1 VTFANFSDVFV
12 AARAKSDAGDRES
25 ALALLN
31 GRERTFPLSA
41 GLIYSSRAALLT
53 ELDRAEA
60 ALDELDQAL
69 AAGCRYRAEW
79 LRDDGRLAPLRAN
92 ARFEKI
98 IERAA
103 ARYEHDQADSTAS
116 LELVMPKAVRPA
128 TGYPTLITLHGN
140 SSNVAQT
147 LPYWRSAADS
157 GWLVALPQSSEIGT
171 SPNAHTWNDR
181 DRTLAEVE
189 QHLEDLRA
197 QSLVDERAVVLAGFS
212 MGGLQ
217 ALALVLT
224 QRFKARGVLSVGA
237 YLPHIREF
245 RGLVESGNAAGV
257 RFYIVVGTKD
267 TSGYD
272 GAKQLATELE
282 RAGVDVVLDAR
293 TDLGHAHPPDMAE
306 TLRRALSFIGSP
318 SQVASRQ
325 PNPSR

>member
-1 VTFANFSDVFV
+1 VTFASFSDVFV

-31 GRERTFPLSA
+31 GREQTFPLSA
-41 GLIYSSRAALLT
+41 GLIYSWRAALLT
-53 ELDRAEA
+53 ELDRAES
-60 ALDELDQAL
+60 ALEELDKAL

-103 ARYEHDQADSTAS
+103 TRYEHDQADSAAS
-116 LELVMPKAVRPA
+116 LELVMPTAVRPA
-128 TGYPTLITLHGN
+128 TGYPTLIALHGN
-140 SSNVAQT
+140 SSNIAQT
-147 LPYWRSAADS
+147 LPYWRSAAES

-189 QHLEDLRA
+189 QHRQTLRDR
-197 QSLVDERAVVLAGFS
+197 SLIDERAVVLAGFS
-212 MGGLQ
+212 MGGTQ
-217 ALALVLT
+217 ALGVVLT
-224 QRFKARGVLSVGA
+224 RRFTANGVISVSS

-245 RGLVESGNAAGV
+245 RVLIESGNAAGV
-257 RFYIVVGTKD
+257 RFYIVVGAND
-267 TSGYD
+267 ESGYD

-282 RAGVDVVLDAR
+282 RAGLEVVLDEQPG
-293 TDLGHAHPPDMAE
+293 LGHVYPPDMNE
-306 TLRRALSFIGSP
+306 TLRRALTFIGSP
-318 SQVASRQ
+318 SQVGPR
-325 PNPSR
+325 